1 MELSG
6 YGCKTLG
13 WLLNSELVVN
23 WWVVVEEL
31 LWLLSN
37 GLVVEWWVVVVELWN
52 GGLWLWNGCD
62 IEQRAGCGMV
72 VELWNGG
79 LWLWNGCTC

>member
-1 MELSG
+1 MS
-6 YGCKTLG
+6 
-13 WLLNSELVVN
+13 WLLNSGLVVE

-37 GLVVEWWVVVVELWN
+37 GLVVEWWFV
-52 GGLWLWNGCD
+52 
-62 IEQRAGCGMV
+62 V